1 MSTKEEFEKPMEDL
15 SQVSSN
21 GVNDAELDGGNSDAT
36 GADSGGIRSGSDTR
50 AHSDTISTQ
59 SDVEMLRNS
68 SPSKPAAGPGPSLEG
83 RERQGIV
90 IAKVLDIRK
99 DHSTSAES
107 MGWLSPGDQVTILN
121 TWTDG
126 ENTWAQLGP
135 DRWAAIV
142 YNGESLIDLID

>member
-1 MSTKEEFEKPMEDL
+1 MSMKEEFEMTMDDPIP
-15 SQVSSN
+15 VSSS
-21 GVNDAELDGGNSDAT
+21 GVSDAESDRGGSDAT
-36 GADSGGIRSGSDTR
+36 SADSGGIRSGSDTR
-50 AHSDTISTQ
+50 AQSGTISTQ
-59 SDVEMLRNS
+59 SEMGILGNS

-83 RERQGIV
+83 KERQGIV

-135 DRWAAIV
+135 DRWAALA